1 MARPGRPHKQKPP
14 TSPLIEAFLDMLVAE
29 RGAALN
35 TRQAYERDLAAL
47 SLFLAGRNAA
57 PGTATT
63 DELRSYFAPLAVQP
77 GARRAPPAGRTLP
90 RHPPAAQPVYRLL
103 LSEGRGHADPSPP
116 PSTPH

>member
-35 TRQAYERDLAAL
+35 TRQAYERDLADL

-57 PGTATT
+57 PETATT
-63 DELRSYFAPLAVQP
+63 DELRSYLDHLPVQP
-77 GARRAPPAGRTLP
+77 GARRGATARHPAAARPSAVPLLFRLLVPAGRVAVTVL
-90 RHPPAAQPVYRLL
+90 A
-103 LSEGRGHADPSPP
+103 SG
-116 PSTPH
+116 